1 MDTSHSL
8 LKVLMLSVSCQ
19 SKRQIGEGCSAR
31 FSEEGSMK
39 SFWCLA
45 LVGGAVVQSERVRR
59 NLSSNALLVFLV
71 GIACVMPASLAFA
84 QGQLTNGASH
94 TGVIQVGGLDTW
106 TIQASLNDSI
116 TVSVGKVSGDPNFF
130 PHIRLQGPDGS
141 QLGSVGDQFSGSVA
155 EIDAR
160 ATSTGTFSVLVSNST
175 CCQQASPGSYVLTV
189 VRTPG
194 PYSTSA
200 GDEGGSITNGAS
212 HSGVI
217 QIGDLDV
224 WTIQANLNDSITVS
238 IGKISG
244 DPNFFPHIR
253 LLAPNGSQLGSVGDQ
268 FSGSAAEI
276 DARATSA
283 GTFSVLVS
291 NSTCCQQSGPG
302 SYLLTVVKTPGPF
315 STSDGD
321 EGGPVTNGANNSGV
335 IQIGDLDVWT
345 IQGNLND
352 SITVSIGK
360 VSGDSNFFPHIRLV
374 GPDGSQLGSVGD
386 QFSGNAAEIDAR
398 AASTGAFSVL
408 VSNSTCCQQSAP
420 GNYVLTVVQ
429 RPGAYTVS
437 LGDEGGPIANATT
450 HTGAIQI
457 GDLDPWTFQ
466 AAANNN
472 IVARIGKVSG
482 DSNFFPHLRII
493 GPDGSQLG
501 AAGDQFTGNAAEV
514 DVHATSTGTYTAI
527 ISASGCCALSGPGNY
542 SLTVSGLTVS
552 PSPPTV
558 NAFTASQLTIAAGQ
572 SSVLSWTTTNAA
584 TTSISGVSGPLLTIG
599 SASVSPITTTTY
611 TLTATGPGGT
621 VTATVTVVVLSTAP
635 TVGAVNPASGSTAGG
650 TQVTVSGTNF
660 SPGASVTFGGTAAEG
675 VSVTGAT
682 TITCKTPSHSSG
694 SVAVQVTNQ
703 GGQSGQLSNAFT
715 YTAAAA
721 PPPARRRAVSH

>member
-1 MDTSHSL
+1 
-8 LKVLMLSVSCQ
+8 
-19 SKRQIGEGCSAR
+19 
-31 FSEEGSMK
+31 MK
-39 SFWCLA
+39 SFSGLELA
-45 LVGGAVVQSERVRR
+45 GDAVVQYERVCR
-59 NLSSNALLVFLV
+59 NLSRNVLLLLLV
-71 GIACVMPASLAFA
+71 GIACVLPANLAF
-84 QGQLTNGASH
+84 GQSPLTNGASH

-130 PHIRLQGPDGS
+130 PHIRLLAPNGS
-141 QLGSVGDQFSGSVA
+141 QLGSVGDQFSGNAA

-160 ATSTGTFSVLVSNST
+160 ATSAGTFSVLVSNST
-175 CCQQASPGSYVLTV
+175 CCQQSGPASYVLTV
-189 VRTPG
+189 VKTPG

-238 IGKISG
+238 IGKVSG

-253 LLAPNGSQLGSVGDQ
+253 LLGPDGSQLGSAGDQ
-268 FSGSAAEI
+268 FSGNAAEI

-283 GTFSVLVS
+283 GVFSILVS
-291 NSTCCQQSGPG
+291 NYTGFQQSGPG
-302 SYLLTVVKTPGPF
+302 SYVLTVVKTPGPY
-315 STSDGD
+315 STSAGD
-321 EGGPVTNGANNSGV
+321 EGGPITNGANHSGV
-335 IQIGDLDVWT
+335 IQIGDLDIWT
-345 IQGNLND
+345 IQANLND

-360 VSGDSNFFPHIRLV
+360 VSGDPNFFPHIRLL
-374 GPDGSQLGSVGD
+374 GPDGSQLGSAGD

-398 AASTGAFSVL
+398 ATSTGVFSVL
-408 VSNSTCCQQSAP
+408 VSNYTGFQQSSS

-450 HTGAIQI
+450 HSGAIQI

-466 AAANNN
+466 AAVNNN
-472 IVARIGKVSG
+472 IVARVGKVSG
-482 DSNFFPHLRII
+482 DANFYPHLRLIA
-493 GPDGSQLG
+493 PDGSQLG

-514 DVHATSTGTYTAI
+514 DARAPSTGTYTVI
-527 ISASGCCALSGPGNY
+527 ISASGCCELSGPGNY

-558 NAFTASQLTIAAGQ
+558 NAFTASQLTIATGQ

-635 TVGAVNPASGSTAGG
+635 TVGAVNPGSGSTAGG

-660 SPGASVTFGGTAAEG
+660 SPGASVTFGGTAATG
-675 VSVTGAT
+675 VSVTSAT
-682 TITCKTPSHSSG
+682 TITCKTPSHSAG
-694 SVAVQVTNQ
+694 SVGVQVTNQ

-715 YTAAAA
+715 YTAAAS
-721 PPPARRRAVSH
+721 PPPARRRAVGH